1 MNIEQQ
7 IIKLI
12 GELKKETDSEKKKK
26 IKQKLKQ
33 LYRQLNRVRQNK
45 TDKKLEF
52 KLPIKQDVKDLLSGQ
67 FEDINKIRNKLSA
80 MKKGVDITI
89 NQLKIVLSKEQ
100 DEGKRNDLILKLKKE
115 EAKRQTLIILGKH
128 IKDIN
133 PDDLN
138 EDLKVI
144 DNIEDDNT
152 LILAIGHLMETYNL
166 NKNNLDKIFVKSG
179 FFENS
184 DYTLDNVIEELK
196 ENVEFRDPFLDVQQ
210 EAEDEEK
217 EEGEFKEDED
227 PSFEEKRRRHK
238 QNVADIKASVSRMS
252 KQDEPEFDIDEALNY
267 IKEARKKLE
276 PNPRE
281 KYPALA
287 ASFEN
292 LFPSS
297 RPQLELAS
305 SRPLIPSEVP
315 EIASQ
320 IKGRKKGIASF
331 GQMLNPL
338 KWWGLGKHNKKMK
351 GGAGISDYLSV
362 LGNMPGLSQMAGMV
376 PIIGPMLGPAIGLAQ
391 TGSNIA
397 SQGMKEA
404 GLGPGEQVKG
414 LFGTIGKLFGMG
426 KPNKMGL
433 ELLKAHSGGS
443 LHLFYKK
450 HQKKLNKH
458 GIKGAGF
465 LSDLMG
471 TIGGITPHLS
481 SVLGFIPGAGP
492 ILQMGNSAIGSA
504 TRVGEDILKKIGLGK
519 KKRGG
524 RKMLPNPFSMDGL
537 YPENE
542 MNDGMAYI
550 QPYYGSG
557 NLPNGGNVS
566 EEYED
571 HLNQQIIQLLK
582 NRYLDEIKNTDAFN
596 AQLAAKTNTEQQSA
610 VFQLLY
616 AKLLKD
622 ATEAEERRRQE

>member
-1 MNIEQQ
+1 M
-7 IIKLI
+7 
-12 GELKKETDSEKKKK
+12 
-26 IKQKLKQ
+26 
-33 LYRQLNRVRQNK
+33 
-45 TDKKLEF
+45 
-52 KLPIKQDVKDLLSGQ
+52 
-67 FEDINKIRNKLSA
+67 
-80 MKKGVDITI
+80 
-89 NQLKIVLSKEQ
+89 
-100 DEGKRNDLILKLKKE
+100 
-115 EAKRQTLIILGKH
+115 
-128 IKDIN
+128 
-133 PDDLN
+133 
-138 EDLKVI
+138 
-144 DNIEDDNT
+144 
-152 LILAIGHLMETYNL
+152 LAVGHLMETYNL

-184 DYTLDNVIEELK
+184 EYTLDNVIEELK
-196 ENVEFRDPFLDVQQ
+196 ANVEFRDPFLNIQQ

-217 EEGEFKEDED
+217 EEGEFKEGED

-238 QNVADIKASVSRMS
+238 QNVADIQASVSRMS

-292 LFPSS
+292 LFSSS

-305 SRPLIPSEVP
+305 SRPPIPSEVP
-315 EIASQ
+315 EIAAQ
-320 IKGRKKGIASF
+320 IKGRKKGISSF
-331 GQMLNPL
+331 GAMLNPL
-338 KWWGLGKHNKKMK
+338 KWWGLGKRKKMK

-362 LGNMPGLSQMAGMV
+362 LGNIPGLSQAASMV

-433 ELLKAHSGGS
+433 ELLKAHSGGT

-524 RKMLPNPFSMDGL
+524 RKMLPNPFSIDGL
-537 YPENE
+537 YPE

-582 NRYLDEIKNTDAFN
+582 NRHLDEIKNTDAFN

-622 ATEAEERRRQE
+622 ATQEEERRRQE